1 MGRSFKRKEKV
12 TGDEE
17 IKAATGKNWQEWFAL
32 LDEYGV
38 EERGHELT
46 VKHLREHHKL
56 SEPMAKEV
64 ALRYEND
71 RGLRNL
77 TS

>member
-1 MGRSFKRKEKV
+1 MGRSCKNQEKAV
-12 TGDEE
+12 GDEE
-17 IKAATGKNWQEWFAL
+17 VKAATGRTWQEWFAL

-46 VKHLREHHKL
+46 VKYLKEHHGL
-56 SEPMAKEV
+56 PSSWAKEV

-71 RGLRNL
+71 RGLRSL
-77 TS
+77 MA